1 MLGISV
7 KKSSR
12 IPVNACARIE
22 SFLKGIAF

>member
-12 IPVNACARIE
+12 IPVNAYARNE

>member
-1 MLGISV
+1 MLGISA

-12 IPVNACARIE
+12 IPVNAYARNE

>member
-7 KKSSR
+7 KKSTR
-12 IPVNACARIE
+12 IPVNAYARNE